1 MSDSLR
7 PWGLQNTR
15 LPCPSLSPGVYSS
28 SCSLGQWC
36 HLNISSS
43 AALFSFC
50 HQSFPASGSFPMSQL
65 FASGGQNIG
74 VSASAS
80 VLPINI
86 QDCFP
91 LGRIGWISLLSKG
104 LSRVFLST
112 TSLKASVPRC
122 SVFFIAQLSH
132 LYMTT
137 VKTIVLTIWTFVS
150 KVMSQL
156 FNMLARFVI
165 PFPPRSKRLS
175 IS

>member
-1 MSDSLR
+1 M
-7 PWGLQNTR
+7 
-15 LPCPSLSPGVYSS
+15 
-28 SCSLGQWC
+28 
-36 HLNISSS
+36 
-43 AALFSFC
+43 
-50 HQSFPASGSFPMSQL
+50 
-65 FASGGQNIG
+65 
-74 VSASAS
+74 
-80 VLPINI
+80 NI
-86 QDCFP
+86 QGWFI
-91 LGRIGWISLLSKG
+91 LGLTDLISLLSKG

-175 IS
+175 ISWSVTVSTFSPSICHEGMGLNAMILVFWINFFIYFQKIFSNIIKKIYTSHLAFVNCDTIAVVITWMEK

>member
-1 MSDSLR
+1 MTDL
-7 PWGLQNTR
+7 
-15 LPCPSLSPGVYSS
+15 
-28 SCSLGQWC
+28 
-36 HLNISSS
+36 
-43 AALFSFC
+43 
-50 HQSFPASGSFPMSQL
+50 
-65 FASGGQNIG
+65 
-74 VSASAS
+74 
-80 VLPINI
+80 
-86 QDCFP
+86 
-91 LGRIGWISLLSKG
+91 ISLLSKG

-175 IS
+175 ISWSVTVSTFSPSICHEGMGLNAMILVFWILSFRPAFSLSSFTLINRLFVLLLFLPLGRCHRPIWGC